1 MKGFLVRGHEKG
13 RSYVMELDTG
23 EVMTFR
29 RGEYEGLKAMV
40 ETMYH
45 HLMQAGAFH
54 DTLLE
59 EYRKALRWFAD
70 NVAALPRVDKGDRG
84 GGAVKQEYWTGKAD
98 EFARRLAEDCA
109 RTMMLLDDAKRAA
122 RSAEERRI
130 IQSMKADLKY
140 ILDKL
145 PFEVEF
151 DGRPKLKVG
160 KDFGAYDQL
169 MRTPPGYDGEVSDPV
184 ADSMPGLKAKVPYY
198 IQSAGGVTTD
208 IPPDSMRPKVKPVV
222 KMPDGKVL
230 ELTKERLYK
239 AAGLTELETEV
250 FKMRAN
256 GVSKEAIAEMLKT
269 TRGNV
274 DNLRRR
280 AAEKIKRF
288 LDVFED

>member
-13 RSYVMELDTG
+13 RSYVVELDTG

-29 RGEYEGLKAMV
+29 RGEYEGLKALV

-54 DTLLE
+54 DALLE
-59 EYRKALRWFAD
+59 EYRKALRWLSD
-70 NVAALPRVDKGDRG
+70 NVAKLPRVNKGDRG
-84 GGAVKQEYWTGKAD
+84 GGSVKQEYWTGKAD
-98 EFARRLAEDCA
+98 EFARQLAEDCA

-151 DGRPKLKVG
+151 DDRSKLKVG

-208 IPPDSMRPKVKPVV
+208 IPPDSMRPKVK
-222 KMPDGKVL
+222 
-230 ELTKERLYK
+230 
-239 AAGLTELETEV
+239 
-250 FKMRAN
+250 
-256 GVSKEAIAEMLKT
+256 
-269 TRGNV
+269 
-274 DNLRRR
+274 
-280 AAEKIKRF
+280 
-288 LDVFED
+288 

>member
-29 RGEYEGLKAMV
+29 RGEYEGLKALV

-54 DTLLE
+54 DVLLE
-59 EYRKALRWFAD
+59 EYRKALRWLSD
-70 NVAALPRVDKGDRG
+70 NVAKLPRVNKGDRG
-84 GGAVKQEYWTGKAD
+84 GGSVKQEYWTGKAD
-98 EFARRLAEDCA
+98 EFARQLALDCA

-122 RSAEERRI
+122 RSMEERRI

-151 DGRPKLKVG
+151 DDRPKLKVG
-160 KDFGAYDQL
+160 KDFDAYDQL
-169 MRTPPGYDGEVSDPV
+169 MRTPPGFDE
-184 ADSMPGLKAKVPYY
+184 APG
-198 IQSAGGVTTD
+198 AG
-208 IPPDSMRPKVKPVV
+208 IRERAKVKPVV

-230 ELTKERLYK
+230 ELTEERLYK
-239 AAGLTELETEV
+239 AAGLTELETEA

>member
-13 RSYVMELDTG
+13 RSYVVELDTG
-23 EVMTFR
+23 DVMTFR

-98 EFARRLAEDCA
+98 EFARQLALDCA
-109 RTMMLLDDAKRAA
+109 RSMMLLDDAKRAA

-130 IQSMKADLKY
+130 IQNMKADLKY

-145 PFEVEF
+145 PFTVELDDRPKPKVRDWGEF
-151 DGRPKLKVG
+151 DALDR
-160 KDFGAYDQL
+160 L
-169 MRTPPGYDGEVSDPV
+169 MRTPPGFDEV
-184 ADSMPGLKAKVPYY
+184 PGVGVSAK
-198 IQSAGGVTTD
+198 
-208 IPPDSMRPKVKPVV
+208 PKKKPTV
-222 KMPDGKVL
+222 KMPDSKVL
-230 ELTKERLYK
+230 ELTEDRLY
-239 AAGLTELETEV
+239 
-250 FKMRAN
+250 
-256 GVSKEAIAEMLKT
+256 
-269 TRGNV
+269 
-274 DNLRRR
+274 
-280 AAEKIKRF
+280 
-288 LDVFED
+288 

>member
-13 RSYVMELDTG
+13 RSYVVELDTG

-29 RGEYEGLKAMV
+29 CGEYEGLKALV

-54 DTLLE
+54 DVLLE
-59 EYRKALRWFAD
+59 EYRKALRWLSD
-70 NVAALPRVDKGDRG
+70 NVAKLPRVNKGDRG
-84 GGAVKQEYWTGKAD
+84 GGSVKQEYWTGKAD
-98 EFARRLAEDCA
+98 EFARQLALDCA

-122 RSAEERRI
+122 RSMEERRI

-151 DGRPKLKVG
+151 DDRPKLKVG
-160 KDFGAYDQL
+160 KDFDAYDQL
-169 MRTPPGYDGEVSDPV
+169 MRTPPGFDE
-184 ADSMPGLKAKVPYY
+184 APG
-198 IQSAGGVTTD
+198 AG
-208 IPPDSMRPKVKPVV
+208 IRERAKVKPVV

-230 ELTKERLYK
+230 ELTEERLYK
-239 AAGLTELETEV
+239 AAGLTELETEA

-256 GVSKEAIAEMLKT
+256 GLAYREIAALMGCTVSFAHRYADQAKRKI
-269 TRGNV
+269 
-274 DNLRRR
+274 
-280 AAEKIKRF
+280 EKFISIF
-288 LDVFED
+288 QNEPSVH